1 MANKWRKGI
10 ATSSWV
16 ISCNLF
22 SLHYFKIGEPRSPD
36 CNDKKNSL
44 LGTKRKCSCNVCV
57 NNIVL
62 FVTVSRHVI
71 HHDNMYS
78 FQPLHLNFVLYIA
91 LEKIRRENGQKGSSE
106 RFSVLCTKF
115 RDRSLFMLGVGGGK
129 SWGGSG
135 KFYLREKGWAKRDF
149 HDGWGWVIV
158 CFVKI

>member
-16 ISCNLF
+16 ISYNLF

-44 LGTKRKCSCNVCV
+44 LGTKRKCSCNVSV

-78 FQPLHLNFVLYIA
+78 FQPLHLNFVPYIV
-91 LEKIRRENGQKGSSE
+91 LEEIRRENGQKGSSE
-106 RFSVLCTKF
+106 RFSVLCAKF
-115 RDRSLFMLGVGGGK
+115 RDRSLFLVGVGVGWKNHGVGQAYFILETRGGPKEIFTMVGGG
-129 SWGGSG
+129 S
-135 KFYLREKGWAKRDF
+135 LC
-149 HDGWGWVIV
+149 VL
-158 CFVKI
+158 